1 MEYKNQLELY
11 QSLMPVFKVKER
23 LINCEKNIDITINDI
38 WHYLAINKW
47 KNSSNLTLFDIVNDI
62 INIDVNVIKKQGG

>member
-11 QSLMPVFKVKER
+11 QKLVPVFNVKER
-23 LINCEKNIDITINDI
+23 LINISHNNDVTINDI

-47 KNSSNLTLFDIVNDI
+47 RNSTNLTLADIVNDI
-62 INIDVNVIKKQGG
+62 INIDVDMIKK

>member
-11 QSLMPVFKVKER
+11 QKLVPVFKVKER
-23 LINCEKNIDITINDI
+23 LINISQNNDVTINDI

-47 KNSSNLTLFDIVNDI
+47 RNSINLTLADIVNDI
-62 INIDVNVIKKQGG
+62 INIDVDIVKK

>member
-11 QSLMPVFKVKER
+11 QKLVPVFKVKER
-23 LINCEKNIDITINDI
+23 LINISQNNDVTINDI

-47 KNSSNLTLFDIVNDI
+47 RNSTNLTLADIVNDI
-62 INIDVNVIKKQGG
+62 INIDVDIVKK

>member
-11 QSLMPVFKVKER
+11 QKLVPVFKVKER
-23 LINCEKNIDITINDI
+23 LINISQNNDVTINDI

-47 KNSSNLTLFDIVNDI
+47 RNSTNLTLADIVNDI
-62 INIDVNVIKKQGG
+62 INIDVDMIKK

>member
-23 LINCEKNIDITINDI
+23 LINYNQNNNITINDI

-62 INIDVNVIKKQGG
+62 INIDIDIIKK